1 MNNTRPLRIALLA
14 NAIFSATCGLL
25 MLAKPVFTGILL
37 GVQAPLLLRLLGFGL
52 LLFAVDLIHQS
63 TRSRLVTWR
72 ALYASVGDFLWVI
85 TSVVGLLLFSNLL
98 SLTGVEMVLIVA
110 GVVLVFGCW
119 QIWGIDR
126 AHRAKNQALYR
137 HCLIVR
143 TEAPAA
149 AMWDAIERMGDIQNY
164 MPSLVRSE
172 ILDSKLPGVGAV
184 RRCTDKSDRC
194 WAEECIE
201 FEPGHSFTMRF
212 AAEAP
217 DFPFPASTML
227 GGWKVMSVGTGSE
240 VMIWW
245 ELAPKP
251 RFLAPIL
258 LPILAFSA
266 DRDFVRVIRRMAND
280 SLEQKQHGA
289 RLAMHFC

>member
-1 MNNTRPLRIALLA
+1 
-14 NAIFSATCGLL
+14 
-25 MLAKPVFTGILL
+25 
-37 GVQAPLLLRLLGFGL
+37 
-52 LLFAVDLIHQS
+52 
-63 TRSRLVTWR
+63 
-72 ALYASVGDFLWVI
+72 
-85 TSVVGLLLFSNLL
+85 
-98 SLTGVEMVLIVA
+98 
-110 GVVLVFGCW
+110 
-119 QIWGIDR
+119 
-126 AHRAKNQALYR
+126 
-137 HCLIVR
+137 
-143 TEAPAA
+143 
-149 AMWDAIERMGDIQNY
+149 
-164 MPSLVRSE
+164 
-172 ILDSKLPGVGAV
+172 
-184 RRCTDKSDRC
+184 
-194 WAEECIE
+194 
-201 FEPGHSFTMRF
+201 MRF